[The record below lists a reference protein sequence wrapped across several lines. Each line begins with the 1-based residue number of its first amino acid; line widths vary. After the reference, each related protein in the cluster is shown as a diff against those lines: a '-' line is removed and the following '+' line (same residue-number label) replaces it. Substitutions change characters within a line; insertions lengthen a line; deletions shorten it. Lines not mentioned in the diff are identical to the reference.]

1 MTTPVSSY
9 NSVNGIPTC
18 AHPLLKHV
26 LRTKWAFDGYVT
38 SDTGAVEDIYAQH
51 KYVATSEQAVGVA
64 LGQGMT
70 DIDSGKVYS
79 ESLLKALANGNTTR
93 ADVNKALYNTLK
105 LRFRLGLFD
114 PIDNQAYWKASGADS
129 V

>member
-1 MTTPVSSY
+1 
-9 NSVNGIPTC
+9 
-18 AHPLLKHV
+18 LLKHV

-38 SDTGAVEDIYAQH
+38 SDTGAVEDIYAEH
-51 KYVATSEQAVGVA
+51 KYVATAEAAVGVA

-79 ESLLKALANGNTTR
+79 ENLLKALANGDTNR
-93 ADVNKALYNTLK
+93 ADVDKALYNTLK

-114 PIDNQAYWKASGADS
+114 PLDNQAYWKVGKTEGLCTRTMVCCLSTHPLPLRFL
-129 V
+129 